1 MGQVDCSEQGRR
13 PVLHPSEA
21 QTSSPHPP
29 GEQPVANCV
38 SEGSGASGCSRSCS
52 RRQTSLMPTG
62 RNPSGHR
69 AGAAG
74 VPAGDGPAPG
84 RRRNVPGGAPSTEAA
99 FAGGGLRVG
108 VQQDEPTS
116 PLCLPSA
123 YIQTSSEG
131 AVALHGAPLQFLR
144 KENQR
149 RFCKGHKRFLLLFQT
164 LSYPKFL
171 RSTFLVEISGFI
183 ESERTNGD
191 PCSPCPTPHL
201 PGDRPHQPK
210 ASALSPRPAARDADL
225 LQTGQLAR
233 GDRAVGSREAE
244 PCVGHTATPV
254 CEQGLLTEHTHSK
267 VLFKTEMLSQNCESV
282 KRQNTALGKTESKNT
297 SHS

>member
-13 PVLHPSEA
+13 PVLHPSGA

-84 RRRNVPGGAPSTEAA
+84 RRRDVPGGAPSTEAA

-164 LSYPKFL
+164 LFL
-171 RSTFLVEISGFI
+171 TQSSSDQHFWWKS
-183 ESERTNGD
+183 
-191 PCSPCPTPHL
+191 
-201 PGDRPHQPK
+201 
-210 ASALSPRPAARDADL
+210 
-225 LQTGQLAR
+225 
-233 GDRAVGSREAE
+233 
-244 PCVGHTATPV
+244 
-254 CEQGLLTEHTHSK
+254 QGLL
-267 VLFKTEMLSQNCESV
+267 SQNE
-282 KRQNTALGKTESKNT
+282 QTETRAAPAPPRTCPGTVLT
-297 SHS
+297 SPKPRP